1 MFQAPAHHTLN
12 IGDRTVHGGKVF
24 TVEDEERALELLTQP
39 GLTVIEATPVEIV
52 LDLANSA
59 QDPQT
64 LAEGLVHLESVGQRG
79 SELLAALSAAAHEG
93 LSRTALDSL
102 AREQGIEEPERL
114 PNKAAVIAALNPPE
128 ADTGEGQHPEKEG

>member
-12 IGDRTVHGGKVF
+12 IGDRTVHGGEVF

-39 GLTVIEATPVEIV
+39 GLTVVEV
-52 LDLANSA
+52 
-59 QDPQT
+59 P
-64 LAEGLVHLESVGQRG
+64 
-79 SELLAALSAAAHEG
+79 AALAAAAHEG

-102 AREQGIEEPERL
+102 AREHGIEEPERL